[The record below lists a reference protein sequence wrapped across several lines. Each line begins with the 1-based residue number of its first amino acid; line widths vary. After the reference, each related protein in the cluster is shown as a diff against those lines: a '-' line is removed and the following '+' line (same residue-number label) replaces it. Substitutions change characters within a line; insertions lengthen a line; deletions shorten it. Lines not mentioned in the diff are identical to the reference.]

1 MGCAISGSVNYVI
14 SDDKSQNGISLP
26 AHMRENS
33 MVSPHETDDSA
44 TNLLRLLEECEVQ
57 SLVAAFSGLRGG
69 IEDPRMRELA
79 HEIILTSLSET
90 TQIVQAI
97 RTILGVTPN
106 GEGE

>member
-1 MGCAISGSVNYVI
+1 MI
-14 SDDKSQNGISLP
+14 
-26 AHMRENS
+26 
-33 MVSPHETDDSA
+33 SPHQTDDSA

-69 IEDPRMRELA
+69 IEDPRMRELTD
-79 HEIILTSLSET
+79 EIILTSLSET